1 MELIAGEGP
10 EVVEVETG
18 VGRGR
23 TGGMIE
29 ADGISHGW
37 NIATDSVW
45 NEVISFTDDTVSK

>member
-29 ADGISHGW
+29 ADGISHG
-37 NIATDSVW
+37 
-45 NEVISFTDDTVSK
+45 